1 MYNYLL
7 LKNFFAQKSQ
17 DKQHKRPITPY
28 ITIIDNIFIL
38 GVIFTPKPEKVRD
51 IPTNIDEIE
60 VSIFFD
66 KPYLIIKALNRN
78 VAITAPSGNDIED
91 KLNAEVK
98 YPPSFIIPSA
108 QRNPETYPPTAFNFS
123 MFDEEENKV
132 QFIKAIHTNEPRGT
146 NRGDIKKSAIRTN
159 DAIIPTQIA

>member
-7 LKNFFAQKSQ
+7 FKNFFAQKSQ

-28 ITIIDNIFIL
+28 IIIIDNILKL
-38 GVIFTPKPEKVRD
+38 GDMFTPKPEKVRD

-60 VSIFFD
+60 VSIFFER
-66 KPYLIIKALNRN
+66 PYLIIRVLNKN

-91 KLNAEVK
+91 KLNVEDK
-98 YPPSFIIPSA
+98 YPPSFIMPRA
-108 QRNPETYPPTAFNFS
+108 HRNPEIYPPTAFNFS

-132 QFIKAIHTNEPRGT
+132 QFIKAIHTNEPRET
-146 NRGDIKKSAIRTN
+146 NRGEIKKSAVRTN

>member
-7 LKNFFAQKSQ
+7 FKNFFAQKSH

-28 ITIIDNIFIL
+28 ITITDNIFIL
-38 GVIFTPKPEKVRD
+38 GVIFTPNPEKVRD
-51 IPTNIDEIE
+51 IPTNIDETE
-60 VSIFFD
+60 VSILFER
-66 KPYLIIKALNRN
+66 PYLIIRALNKN

-91 KLNAEVK
+91 KLNIEDK

-108 QRNPETYPPTAFNFS
+108 QRNPEIYPPTAFNFS
-123 MFDEEENKV
+123 MFDEEKNKV
-132 QFIKAIHTNEPRGT
+132 QLIKVIHKNEPRET
-146 NRGDIKKSAIRTN
+146 NRGEIKKSATSAN